1 MEEGKPQFQFGRGWS
16 VLSSIAGRI
25 CRQEDQFGRAEAPS
39 DPYPVKLGLKWLH
52 VKSVQAHMQVRRAK
66 DETMRD
72 QKIIINIVLST
83 SYFLYKLA
91 NCNCTGISMP
101 EHVKI
106 STVMVWSYHA
116 SCNWHGMIIPMQL
129 QLAWYDHTCPSWW
142 KNSFKLQKK
151 SINYKKI
158 HENL

>member
-1 MEEGKPQFQFGRGWS
+1 MSVLQKRKKNYVNYWAKTDLLFKSVSQTLINNLFPLKIIHLPEQFQHS
-16 VLSSIAGRI
+16 RI
-25 CRQEDQFGRAEAPS
+25 
-39 DPYPVKLGLKWLH
+39 PVTYCLAIL
-52 VKSVQAHMQVRRAK
+52 
-66 DETMRD
+66 
-72 QKIIINIVLST
+72 INIVLST

-142 KNSFKLQKK
+142 KNSFKLRKK
-151 SINYKKI
+151 FINYKKI